1 MLILSLVK
9 FKFIGQFEKQHEVG
23 WSDHEPLLLAGLRH
37 CFTRGAALTELLS
50 CYISV
55 IISSTWRRL
64 LPALCSCLS
73 AFYSLFPRRPPPP
86 LSYVDTEF
94 TWLYY
99 TAYYT
104 VLQDSVHVKIG
115 FTKNLSRS
123 EKPRYV
129 LTRSNRS
136 YHKCFPVRLF
146 NCSNNQY
153 RELSLYLYLDLDPLI
168 NIYTPNSPIKT
179 LQLIHVFGRF
189 LRLYF

>member
-1 MLILSLVK
+1 MGWPWASSASC
-9 FKFIGQFEKQHEVG
+9 VG
-23 WSDHEPLLLAGLRH
+23 DIVLQWSPARN
-37 CFTRGAALTELLS
+37 ELLDFS
-50 CYISV
+50 NYSP
-55 IISSTWRRL
+55 TWRWL
-64 LPALCSCLS
+64 VSALCSCLS
-73 AFYSLFPRRPPPP
+73 GFYSLFHRRPPPP

-168 NIYTPNSPIKT
+168 NIYTPNKSN
-179 LQLIHVFGRF
+179 
-189 LRLYF
+189 